1 MTVSAAPSNLRRYAE
16 IGRVLLKHGRSDL
29 VRQAGLDTTLARDAE
44 TPATR
49 AEADELA
56 ADLERLGPTF
66 IKLGQL
72 LSTRADLL
80 PAPYLDALA
89 RLQDSLEPV
98 PFDEIRQTLEEELCV
113 RLPRLFPEFDEIPL
127 ATASIGQVHRAALR
141 DGAQVVVKVQRP
153 GVRQQV
159 FNDLEVL
166 ESIADRLERHTHT
179 GGMLGFSDILAQFR
193 RSLIGELDYRR
204 EAAHLV
210 RLGEIAADYPALA
223 VPAPYDD
230 LTSGRV
236 LTMDYLPG
244 RKITE
249 ISPVA
254 LLDVDG
260 PALARALFDLY
271 LDQILVEGFF
281 HADPH
286 PGNLILIPDGRIGI
300 VDLGMVARVPPALRD
315 QLIRLLVALSEGRP
329 DDAAKSARSMCEA
342 PPDRI
347 DDRSFDADIADIVDR
362 ASGSTLEQ
370 LDVGHVVLDLTRAC
384 AAAGLRPPPELSM
397 VGKALLNLDMV
408 ARKLDPDLAPVEV
421 VRERGIA
428 LLSRASRP
436 SLSGMVSAAMD
447 ARDFAEQ
454 LPGRLN
460 RAMDALTSGQFQIK
474 VDAFDEGEFLRGLH
488 RVANRVATGLVLS
501 ALIIGAALL
510 TRVHTSARVAGYP
523 ALAFVVFLLAAV
535 GGAYLI
541 VSIVIGD
548 RKIRRR

>member
-1 MTVSAAPSNLRRYAE
+1 MTISVAPSHLRRYAE
-16 IGRVLLKHGRSDL
+16 IGRVLIKHGRSDL
-29 VRQAGLDTTLARDAE
+29 VRQAGIDTTLARDAE
-44 TPATR
+44 TPSTR
-49 AEADELA
+49 AQADELTT
-56 ADLERLGPTF
+56 DLEQLGPTF

-80 PAPYLDALA
+80 PAPYLDSLA

-98 PFDEIRQTLEEELCV
+98 AYDEIRQSVEAELCV
-113 RLPRLFPEFDEIPL
+113 RLPRVFPDFDEIPL

-141 DGAQVVVKVQRP
+141 DGSRVVVKVQRP

-159 FNDLEVL
+159 FDDLEVL
-166 ESIADRLERHTHT
+166 ESIAERLERHTRT
-179 GGMLGFSDILAQFR
+179 GNMLGFTDILAQFR
-193 RSLIGELDYRR
+193 RSLMGELDYRR

-210 RLGEIAADYPALA
+210 RLGEIAADYPLLV
-223 VPAPYDD
+223 VPSPYDD

-236 LTMDYLPG
+236 LTMEYLPG
-244 RKITE
+244 QKITDV
-249 ISPVA
+249 SPTA

-286 PGNLILIPDGRIGI
+286 PGNLILTPDARIGI
-300 VDLGMVARVPPALRD
+300 VDLGMVARVPPSLRD
-315 QLIRLLVALSEGRP
+315 QLIRLLVGLSE
-329 DDAAKSARSMCEA
+329 ARSEDVVRAAQGMCEA
-342 PPDRI
+342 SPDRV
-347 DDRSFDADIADIVDR
+347 DERSFAADVADIVER
-362 ASGSTLEQ
+362 AGGSTLKQ

-384 AAAGLRPPPELSM
+384 AAAGLQPPPELSM

-408 ARKLDPDLAPVEV
+408 ARKLDPGLAPVDV
-421 VRERGIA
+421 IRERGVA

-436 SLSGMVSAAMD
+436 TLSGMVNAAMD
-447 ARDFAEQ
+447 AREFAEQ
-454 LPGRLN
+454 FPRRIN
-460 RAMDALTSGQFQIK
+460 RAMDALSDGQFQIK

-488 RVANRVATGLVLS
+488 RVANRMATGLVLS

-535 GGAYLI
+535 GGAGL
-541 VSIVIGD
+541 VLSIVIGD

>member
-1 MTVSAAPSNLRRYAE
+1 MTISVAPSHLRRYAE
-16 IGRVLLKHGRSDL
+16 IGRVLIKHGRSDL
-29 VRQAGLDTTLARDAE
+29 VRQAGIDTTLARDAE
-44 TPATR
+44 TPGTR
-49 AEADELA
+49 AQADELTT
-56 ADLERLGPTF
+56 DLEQLGPTF

-80 PAPYLDALA
+80 PAPYLDSLA

-98 PFDEIRQTLEEELCV
+98 AYDEIRQSVEAELCV
-113 RLPRLFPEFDEIPL
+113 RLPRVFPDFDEIPL

-141 DGAQVVVKVQRP
+141 DGSRVVVKVQRP

-159 FNDLEVL
+159 FDDLEVL
-166 ESIADRLERHTHT
+166 ESIAERLERHTRT
-179 GGMLGFSDILAQFR
+179 GNMLGFTDILAQFR
-193 RSLIGELDYRR
+193 RSLMGELDYRR

-210 RLGEIAADYPALA
+210 RLGEIAADYPLLV
-223 VPAPYDD
+223 VPSPYDD

-236 LTMDYLPG
+236 LTMEYLPG
-244 RKITE
+244 QKITDV
-249 ISPVA
+249 SPTA

-286 PGNLILIPDGRIGI
+286 PGNLILTPDARIGI
-300 VDLGMVARVPPALRD
+300 VDLGMVARVPPSLRD
-315 QLIRLLVALSEGRP
+315 QLIRLLVGLSE
-329 DDAAKSARSMCEA
+329 ARSEDVVRAAQGMCEA
-342 PPDRI
+342 SPDRV
-347 DDRSFDADIADIVDR
+347 DERSFAADVADIVER
-362 ASGSTLEQ
+362 AGGSTLKQ

-384 AAAGLRPPPELSM
+384 AAAGLQPPPELSM

-408 ARKLDPDLAPVEV
+408 ARKLDPGLAPVDV
-421 VRERGIA
+421 IRERGVA

-436 SLSGMVSAAMD
+436 TLSGMVNAAMD
-447 ARDFAEQ
+447 AREFAEQ
-454 LPGRLN
+454 FPRRIN
-460 RAMDALTSGQFQIK
+460 RAMDALSDGQFQIK

-488 RVANRVATGLVLS
+488 RVANRMATGLVLS

-535 GGAYLI
+535 GGAGL
-541 VSIVIGD
+541 VLSIVIGD